1 VIDTDDLAQIASY
14 LPSPSQISHHGEGCC
29 NRALSWL
36 TTLDRAYSFT
46 SGNFDPPVW
55 LRRRFGWAPHA
66 WPIFWCQVPI
76 AENLDCGALA
86 ALATELFRARGK
98 IALPVQLALLYP
110 KEAIEVWRVT
120 WRSSLGHASWISE
133 NMCYHEACALLGN
146 DEVEIWDPTE
156 GRWLMPLSA
165 MPQRYGEL
173 IAIRIFGHDSN
184 KPLRFAR
191 QTLATDRWTL
201 FAQERVHQN
210 SHHAPHSDA

>member
-1 VIDTDDLAQIASY
+1 
-14 LPSPSQISHHGEGCC
+14 
-29 NRALSWL
+29 
-36 TTLDRAYSFT
+36 
-46 SGNFDPPVW
+46 
-55 LRRRFGWAPHA
+55 
-66 WPIFWCQVPI
+66 
-76 AENLDCGALA
+76 
-86 ALATELFRARGK
+86 
-98 IALPVQLALLYP
+98 
-110 KEAIEVWRVT
+110 
-120 WRSSLGHASWISE
+120 
-133 NMCYHEACALLGN
+133 MCYHEACALLGN